1 MIHQLPTGPTA
12 LGLTTTLLSLGL
24 PISSIRQRLIIF
36 SFAAPVGAILTFILV
51 SAFGTSKV
59 GGANAGGD
67 ALGWWTGV
75 ALLFSVSILR
85 LIIGHLG

>member
-1 MIHQLPTGPTA
+1 MIHQLPIGPTA

-75 ALLFSVSILR
+75 ALLFSVSIWR
-85 LIIGHLG
+85 LIIRRLG